1 MKNNYLPKPI
11 DTSDVVLPEELTELA
26 EMIARNV
33 HDVWAEGRI
42 EDGWT
47 YGPERNDDLRQ
58 TPCLVDYDDLSE
70 EEKDFDRNTAMG
82 TLKLI
87 IKLGYRIEKSE

>member
-58 TPCLVDYDDLSE
+58 TPCLVDYDELSE